1 MLKALR
7 KAVAVLVTIAFVVG
21 LVPGIALA
29 ESTTATV
36 KFINGAVTR
45 SSSGSMDAAATQN
58 YHWTLGDYYG
68 TPVLTTGNSYR
79 GFAQMDFTGYEAILN
94 SPSTTINY
102 NVVSGGYSSQVMR
115 DLRAIIQPG
124 LVDDSYDADTMT
136 YSIANGLG
144 MLNTADKPVL
154 FIENDGSDTPAGG
167 IINSAADITALKAAL
182 NEDTDDSVITLYF
195 ESLGSG
201 DNNIRLSSASGI
213 QINYVESEIDNQAY
227 VTGIAQ
233 GMTWDRVSSQSA
245 NSVSANITLP
255 SKYLGADVVWASSNS
270 DAVNAETGVVTPVK
284 DVAQT
289 ATLTATLT
297 YKGVVG
303 EEATATATFDVT
315 VPAIAM
321 SKVIVDNSKVLY
333 KRWTRG
339 GSHES
344 IYQGVPQYGDYPVH
358 NSVGYAT
365 NDRQT
370 YFKVDLS
377 GLEKYINVAKNVN
390 FTLTGSS
397 RQSTEGNMEVALLSA
412 KNDTAWDDGTNIT
425 YKYTIDSGMRYD
437 TGCFSYEFPISQ
449 NVTFSSADFAAGLKE
464 ELQADP
470 TNSTITLRFD
480 GTSSYTSQMNL
491 HHPQLTLEI
500 EYYED
505 ELSDSDF
512 INDIKGKL
520 TWDKISNQSINVIS
534 GNINL
539 PKAYYGYP
547 VTWASSNEDVVSSSD
562 GTVTVS
568 ETTKYDVT
576 LTATINY
583 GTTTETKEFNLVV
596 PKKMII
602 LENINDGS
610 KALGTA
616 GVVSTVEAN
625 GIGGKALNDSY
636 ISFANTSGAY
646 YGMPTDAADGQ
657 DDVFEFS
664 ALVPEGAEGMH
675 FYVGIFGTT
684 GQQDSGRMT
693 LPFTLKEDG
702 VYYGFTAQSYKII
715 DFDCTKWTNYAI
727 VPPRGMTGAVASDG
741 SSLDDD
747 TWELYINGVKAFE
760 HSAQITNGGIAYI
773 RLYTYSDSI
782 NNPTIY
788 FDNVRVYSGEYVPS
802 YDTLSSFEASNGIV
816 DDKIVL
822 DDSSAKLADVLD
834 GISVDDDAVI
844 RVYDEAGAL
853 VTDYTQFASD
863 KKIVVADRNGT
874 TLERSYATYEIVDAV
889 GREAVFGDPYLTW
902 VNGKVNGRISV
913 LNCSDKT
920 VNYQVYLAVYNDGEL
935 TEIVPA
941 MLSADAGKSA
951 TVTPSVSVTKLQ
963 STKLFVWDADG
974 ITPELDFIEYK

>member
-1 MLKALR
+1 MIDTSKLDEPR
-7 KAVAVLVTIAFVVG
+7 WYVLHT
-21 LVPGIALA
+21 
-29 ESTTATV
+29 
-36 KFINGAVTR
+36 
-45 SSSGSMDAAATQN
+45 
-58 YHWTLGDYYG
+58 
-68 TPVLTTGNSYR
+68 
-79 GFAQMDFTGYEAILN
+79 FTGYEAILN

-102 NVVSGGYSSQVMR
+102 NVVAGSYSDYVMR

-136 YSIANGLG
+136 YNIANGLG

-255 SKYLGADVVWASSNS
+255 SKYLGADVVWASSNP
-270 DAVNAETGVVTPVK
+270 DAVNAETGVVTPAKGAV
-284 DVAQT
+284 QT
-289 ATLTATLT
+289 STLTATLT

-339 GSHES
+339 DSHGDT
-344 IYQGVPQYGDYPVH
+344 YQGVPQYSDYPVH
-358 NSVGYAT
+358 NSPT
-365 NDRQT
+365 WLPNDRQT
-370 YFKVDLS
+370 YLKVDLS
-377 GLEKYINVAKNVN
+377 GFEKYINAAKNVN
-390 FTLTGSS
+390 FILTGSGTGNT
-397 RQSTEGNMEVALLSA
+397 STGKMEVALLSA
-412 KNDTAWDDGTNIT
+412 KNDIIWEKEKDSIT
-425 YKYTIDSGMRYD
+425 YNFTTETGMKNEVGY
-437 TGCFSYEFPISQ
+437 FSKVFDFSQ
-449 NVTFSSADFAAGLKE
+449 NVNFSSTDLADALKN
-464 ELQADP
+464 ELQDNP
-470 TNSTITLRFD
+470 TNATVTLRFNGAPD
-480 GTSSYTSQMNL
+480 YTSQMVL
-491 HHPQLTLEI
+491 KYPVLTLEI
-500 EYYED
+500 EYYDD
-505 ELSDSDF
+505 EVSDSSF

-520 TWDKISNQSINVIS
+520 TWDKISSQSRDAIS
-534 GNINL
+534 ENIKL
-539 PKAYYGYP
+539 PSSYYGYP
-547 VTWASSNEDVVSSSD
+547 VTWSSSNDDVIVPSD
-562 GTVTVS
+562 GTVNVS

-583 GTTTETKEFNLVV
+583 GTTTETVEFDLVV
-596 PKKMII
+596 PKKMVA
-602 LENINDGS
+602 LENINDGT

-616 GVVSTVEAN
+616 GVVSTVEAT

-636 ISFANTSGAY
+636 ISFANTTGAY

-853 VTDYTQFASD
+853 VTDYTQVASD

-874 TLERSYATYEIVDAV
+874 TLERSYATYEIVDAA